1 MSSVFNLAWYEG
13 IYNRPT
19 KGTRWQQSGFFA
31 IMNGKVKFAK
41 AAETANEIPNMGA
54 IAESMVR

>member
-1 MSSVFNLAWYEG
+1 
-13 IYNRPT
+13 
-19 KGTRWQQSGFFA
+19 
-31 IMNGKVKFAK
+31 MNGKVKFAK